1 MPGAFF
7 SKKNVL
13 FDLDGTLV
21 DSSPAHARAFVETL
35 AAGHPDLAAKFDY
48 GQVAGMR
55 TRDTFVWLG
64 ITDETEVNALTQRKQ
79 ALYRAAH
86 DRGEVV
92 LFPGAMQLVE
102 RFHAE
107 GRRLFLVTGASRISA
122 HRILEVTG
130 LARYFLGMTTA
141 EDVAHGK
148 PAPEPY
154 LAMLSAHRLERTE
167 SVAIEDGEHGV
178 RSAQAAGIDVVTVN
192 SESGFPGTPHAQNF
206 AELGA
211 FFAA

>member
-7 SKKNVL
+7 SKRNVL

-35 AAGHPDLAAKFDY
+35 AAGHPELAAKFDY
-48 GQVAGMR
+48 GKVAGLP
-55 TRDTFVWLG
+55 TRDTFLSLSLKQ
-64 ITDETEVNALTQRKQ
+64 EPELTELTRRKQ
-79 ALYRAAH
+79 ALYRAAL
-86 DRGEVV
+86 DRGEVLV
-92 LFPGAMQLVE
+92 FAGAAPFVARL
-102 RFHAE
+102 HDE

-122 HRILEVTG
+122 QRILEVAG
-130 LARYFLGMTTA
+130 LARYFSGMITA
-141 EDVAHGK
+141 DDVPRGK

-154 LAMLSAHRLERTE
+154 LAALDAHGLERAE

-178 RSAQAAGIDVVTVN
+178 RSAQAAGIDVVTVHG
-192 SESGFPGTPHAQNF
+192 ESGFPGPPHARNF

-211 FFAA
+211 CFDA